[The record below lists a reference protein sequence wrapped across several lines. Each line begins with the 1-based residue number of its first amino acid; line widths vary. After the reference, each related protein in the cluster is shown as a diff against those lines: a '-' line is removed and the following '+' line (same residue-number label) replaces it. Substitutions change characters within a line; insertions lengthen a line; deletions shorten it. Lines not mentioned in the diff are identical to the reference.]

1 MLVRSKGPLIIQEF
15 NTHMIKHF
23 TFTQSALIN
32 IKIKVSVRSRT
43 AQTFIPPLWW
53 VGWGGLGEGTEGT
66 VLILAGPAA
75 RGSPWKWSAHI

>member
-1 MLVRSKGPLIIQEF
+1 MTVDSYYLFMLVRSKGPLIIQEF

-53 VGWGGLGEGTEGT
+53 VGWGDWEREQRGLC
-66 VLILAGPAA
+66 
-75 RGSPWKWSAHI
+75 